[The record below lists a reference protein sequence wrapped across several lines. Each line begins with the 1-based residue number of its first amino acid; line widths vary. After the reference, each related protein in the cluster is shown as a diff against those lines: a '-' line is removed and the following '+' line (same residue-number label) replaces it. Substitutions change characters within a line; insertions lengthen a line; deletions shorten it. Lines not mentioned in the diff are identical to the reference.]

1 MRLLKQFGAVA
12 AVALA
17 GSLSVGAAG
26 WNVPLTLILG
36 VATAVL
42 SLLTY
47 AWVVRRTERRA
58 PVEVA
63 LDGAAP
69 ALGRGVLIGVA
80 MFAAVI
86 ANIALLGGYRVAG
99 WGSVTGAVA
108 LFGFMAAAAVTEELI
123 FRGIL
128 FRIVEERIGT
138 WGALLLTAA
147 LFGLAHLPNP
157 NATLWSA
164 LAVAVEAGALL
175 AAVYAATRNL
185 WVPIGV
191 HFGWNFAAGGV
202 FGTDVS
208 GKSAPDG
215 LLDGVTSGPAAIS
228 GGGFGPEGSV
238 YSLLAGVTLTIVFM
252 WLARRRGNVVPR
264 RRSAAPIGTTGP
276 TGTSV
281 SGTEGTGVSGTGT
294 NGTNGSGTTGTSG
307 TGGAAATLAP

>member
-1 MRLLKQFGAVA
+1 MRLLKQLAAVA

-17 GSLSVGAAG
+17 GSLSVGAAD
-26 WNVPLTLILG
+26 WNVPLTLLLG
-36 VATAVL
+36 LATAAL
-42 SLLTY
+42 ALLVY
-47 AWVVRRTERRA
+47 AWVVRRTEHRA

-63 LDGAAP
+63 VRGAGP
-69 ALGRGVLIGVA
+69 ALGRGVLIGTG

-86 ANIALLGGYRVAG
+86 ASIALFGGYRVTG
-99 WGSVTGAVA
+99 WGSAAGAVA
-108 LFGFMAAAAVTEELI
+108 LVGFMAAGAVTEELL
-123 FRGIL
+123 FRGVL
-128 FRIVEERIGT
+128 FRIVEERAGT

-157 NATLWSA
+157 NATLWSS

-208 GKSAPDG
+208 GRTGPDG
-215 LLDGVTSGPAAIS
+215 LLDGVTSGSTALS

-238 YSLLAGVTLTIVFM
+238 FALLAGVTLTAGFM

-264 RRSAAPIGTTGP
+264 RKRATADP
-276 TGTSV
+276 
-281 SGTEGTGVSGTGT
+281 
-294 NGTNGSGTTGTSG
+294 
-307 TGGAAATLAP
+307 AATLAP

>member
-1 MRLLKQFGAVA
+1 MRLLKQLAAVA

-17 GSLSVGAAG
+17 GSVSVGAAR
-26 WNVPLTLILG
+26 WNVPLTLLLG

-42 SLLTY
+42 LLLTY
-47 AWVVRRTERRA
+47 AWVVRRTEHRA

-63 LDGAAP
+63 VQGAAP

-86 ANIALLGGYRVAG
+86 ANIALLGGYRVIG
-99 WGSVTGAVA
+99 WGSAAGAVA

-138 WGALLLTAA
+138 WGALVLTAL
-147 LFGLAHLPNP
+147 LFGLSHLPNP
-157 NATLWSA
+157 HATLWSA

-208 GKSAPDG
+208 GKSAPEG
-215 LLDGVTSGPAAIS
+215 LLDGVTSGSTVLS
-228 GGGFGPEGSV
+228 GGGFGPEGSLFA
-238 YSLLAGVTLTIVFM
+238 LLAGVVLTVVFM
-252 WLARRRGNVVPR
+252 WLARRRGHIVPR
-264 RRSAAPIGTTGP
+264 RGRAAADP
-276 TGTSV
+276 
-281 SGTEGTGVSGTGT
+281 
-294 NGTNGSGTTGTSG
+294 
-307 TGGAAATLAP
+307 AATLAA